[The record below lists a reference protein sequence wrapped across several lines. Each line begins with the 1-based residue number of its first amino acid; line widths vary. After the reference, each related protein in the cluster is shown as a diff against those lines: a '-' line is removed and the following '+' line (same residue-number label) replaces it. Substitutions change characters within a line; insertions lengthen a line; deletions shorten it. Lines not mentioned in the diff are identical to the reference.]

1 MSSKNLSFSLIE
13 PTIET
18 KNQTEVTY
26 DSLVSLVNEQSSNM
40 GSEWNEGLSIDD
52 YVASE
57 IDYNENYTKKQLANI
72 IQKHVSDIKI
82 EIVKSKTDPRNYK
95 VSFDKIKQILN
106 FQPKRTVENSVVEIL
121 SKIEDGTVDPRQS
134 EFSNMSKLTT
144 EINALTNYQFD
155 ENL

>member
-18 KNQTEVTY
+18 KKQTEVTY

-57 IDYNENYTKKQLANI
+57 IDYNENYTKKQLELIADYY
-72 IQKHVSDIKI
+72 DISKRKKKKGQLI
-82 EIVKSKTDPRNYK
+82 EEIVIFEKEPTNYDMTQRRKTLWFYMEEINND
-95 VSFDKIKQILN
+95 SF
-106 FQPKRTVENSVVEIL
+106 L
-121 SKIEDGTVDPRQS
+121 SKFLILD
-134 EFSNMSKLTT
+134 
-144 EINALTNYQFD
+144 
-155 ENL
+155 